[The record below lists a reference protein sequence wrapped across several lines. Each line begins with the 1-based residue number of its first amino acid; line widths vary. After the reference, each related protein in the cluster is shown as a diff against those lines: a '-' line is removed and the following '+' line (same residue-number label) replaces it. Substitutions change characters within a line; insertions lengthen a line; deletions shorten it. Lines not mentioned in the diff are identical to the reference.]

1 MKSLK
6 NRVVALT
13 GASSGIGQALAV
25 ELAKR
30 GAHLSLSDVDEVGL
44 ARIKEQ
50 CEALGASVFVQVV
63 DVASKEALEA
73 WAEAT
78 SNHFG
83 VVHAIINNAGIAVHG
98 TIEEL
103 PDEVFERVMQVNF
116 WGVVHGTRAFLPY
129 LKRAKDAHVVNLS
142 SLFGLVSIPGQ
153 SVYNASKFAVRGFSE
168 ALIQELAILSP
179 HVHCTC
185 VHPGGVKT
193 NIARAAGF
201 VGQQLGSTDL
211 ERLAR
216 RFDKMART
224 TPESAARQ
232 IIEAML
238 SNKRRLLVGQDAVFL
253 DLVQRLLPS
262 RYHDITL
269 KPYRKIF
276 ERDRDRS

>member
-1 MKSLK
+1 MKTLK

-13 GASSGIGQALAV
+13 GASSGIGEALAL
-25 ELAKR
+25 ELAGR
-30 GAHLSLSDVDEVGL
+30 GAHLSLSDIDEVGL

-50 CEALGASVFVQVV
+50 CEGLGANVFVQAV
-63 DVASKEALEA
+63 DVGDKASLVA

-83 VVHAIINNAGIAVHG
+83 VVHVLINNAGIAVHG

-103 PDEVFERVMQVNF
+103 PDEIFERVMQVNF

-129 LKRAKDAHVVNLS
+129 IKRANDAHVVNLS
-142 SLFGLVSIPGQ
+142 SLFGLVGIPGQ
-153 SVYNASKFAVRGFSE
+153 SAYNASKFAVRGFSE
-168 ALIQELAILSP
+168 ALIQELAILAP

-224 TPESAARQ
+224 TPQSAAKQ
-232 IIEAML
+232 IVAAILANE
-238 SNKRRLLVGQDAVFL
+238 RRLLVGQDAVLL
-253 DLVQRLLPS
+253 DLVQRLLPT
-262 RYHDITL
+262 RYHDITSR
-269 KPYRKIF
+269 PYKKIF
-276 ERDRDRS
+276 ARDRDRR

>member
-1 MKSLK
+1 MKTLK

-13 GASSGIGQALAV
+13 GASSGIGEALAL
-25 ELAKR
+25 ELAGR
-30 GAHLSLSDVDEVGL
+30 GAHLSLSDIDEVGL

-50 CEALGASVFVQVV
+50 CEGLGANVFVQPV
-63 DVASKEALEA
+63 DVGDKASLVA

-83 VVHAIINNAGIAVHG
+83 VVHVLINNAGIAVHG

-103 PDEVFERVMQVNF
+103 PDEIFERVMQVNF

-129 LKRAKDAHVVNLS
+129 IKRANDAHVVNLS
-142 SLFGLVSIPGQ
+142 SLFGLVGIPGQ
-153 SVYNASKFAVRGFSE
+153 SAYNASKFAVRGFSE
-168 ALIQELAILSP
+168 ALIQELAILAP

-224 TPESAARQ
+224 TPQSAAKQ
-232 IIEAML
+232 IVAAILANE
-238 SNKRRLLVGQDAVFL
+238 RRLLVGQDAVLL
-253 DLVQRLLPS
+253 DLVQRLLPT
-262 RYHDITL
+262 RYHDITSR
-269 KPYRKIF
+269 PYKKLF
-276 ERDRDRS
+276 ARDRDRR